1 MRVYDHLDPSLMDI
15 RSEFT
20 VKDYLSVDQ
29 VRRCIVRRIS
39 MNQ

>member
-29 VRRCIVRRIS
+29 VSCIDCV
-39 MNQ
+39 MTGMDE